1 MQAIMFVLLL
11 GKESF
16 CINYFVNNCR
26 NTKMEGYIRAYLLI
40 PSSVSKGNTSIEG
53 RLLYC

>member
-26 NTKMEGYIRAYLLI
+26 NTKMEGYIHAYLLI
-40 PSSVSKGNTSIEG
+40 PSSVSKGNASIEG